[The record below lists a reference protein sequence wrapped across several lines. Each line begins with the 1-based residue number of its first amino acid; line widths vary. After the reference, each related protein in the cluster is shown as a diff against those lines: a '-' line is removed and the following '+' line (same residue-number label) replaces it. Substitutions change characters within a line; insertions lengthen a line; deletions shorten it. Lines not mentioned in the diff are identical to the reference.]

1 MRDGV
6 VIAEINRAVQGE
18 RQQRE
23 RLAVGMA
30 QEMARV
36 VDAVENLKRM
46 ALSTHVMTEALANVL
61 MRNTSKRI
69 GVEYIKPFTKKELDD
84 EFVKIWKETEDA
96 AKRRAEEAKKK
107 AEDQA
112 KQKEVSENGKESK
125 EKEGNQ
131 NQEAKEIR
139 NGVQVV
145 MPESQKSEIPLQVV
159 SPNGKNEESEQPEIP
174 GPEGSRP

>member
-1 MRDGV
+1 MRDGA
-6 VIAEINRAVQGE
+6 VIAEINKAVQRE

-36 VDAVENLKRM
+36 VDSIENLKRM
-46 ALSTHVMTEALANVL
+46 ALSTHVMTEAIANVL
-61 MRNTSKRI
+61 HRNTSKRL

-107 AEDQA
+107 AEEQA
-112 KQKEVSENGKESK
+112 KQKEVSGNGKESQ
-125 EKEGNQ
+125 EKESGQ
-131 NQEAKEIR
+131 SQEAQEVR
-139 NGVQVV
+139 PGVKVVIPEPKPNQV
-145 MPESQKSEIPLQVV
+145 PLQVV
-159 SPNGKNEESEQPEIP
+159 SPNGKDEEPQQPEIP